1 MRPSTSRWSARSSLS
16 PSSTLPPGNSQRP
29 GSTASSRRWV
39 MRYFPSRSMTA
50 ATTRTIRFAI
60 TAHYRYT
67 LGMSVKRVTPPEAA
81 KLIAEGWTYVDVR
94 SIPEFVDGH
103 PAGAYNVPILHLQP
117 GRGMSPNH
125 DFERVMAKH
134 FPKEA
139 QLVVG
144 CRAGPR
150 SYRAA
155 EMLMAAG

>member
-1 MRPSTSRWSARSSLS
+1 
-16 PSSTLPPGNSQRP
+16 
-29 GSTASSRRWV
+29 
-39 MRYFPSRSMTA
+39 
-50 ATTRTIRFAI
+50 
-60 TAHYRYT
+60 
-67 LGMSVKRVTPPEAA
+67 MSVKRVTPPEAA

-155 EMLMAAG
+155 EMLMAAGYTSVVDMRGGWDGERDAAGRVALAGWRDTGLPSEKAAQAGRSYEDLTSP